1 MHDAVLTLNAGSST
15 LKFALFDSTD
25 LRTLARGRV
34 EGLGSGAALFR
45 CSAREQH
52 LRGDDHDAA
61 LDHVLAWIAAH
72 DEGRPLVAAGHRVVH
87 GGVHYAAPVR
97 IDAAAQARLAELI
110 PLAPLHQPHNLAAV
124 TALTRLQ
131 PDLLQVA
138 CFDTAFHRHQP
149 EHAQRYALPQR
160 LTDAGIRRYG
170 FHGLSYEYI
179 ARTLPGVAGTL
190 PRKTIVA
197 HLGNGASLCALDEG
211 RSVATTMG
219 FTPLD
224 GVPMGSRPGHLD
236 PGVVLYLLKQLG
248 YSAAE
253 IEDLLYHH
261 SGLLGVSGVSGDM
274 RTLLASDDQHA
285 RAAVDLFVYWIGR
298 EIGSLAAALGGVD
311 ALVFTGGI
319 GEHAAV
325 IRARISA
332 AAGWLGAVCD
342 PAANDAARARIDAP
356 GSRVALWVIPT
367 DEEWMI
373 AYHTRALIT
382 EDRTTA

>member
-1 MHDAVLTLNAGSST
+1 MQDAVLTLNAGSST
-15 LKFALFDSTD
+15 LKFALFASTD

-52 LRGDDHDAA
+52 LRGDDHAAA
-61 LDHVLAWIAAH
+61 LDPVLAWIAAH

-131 PDLLQVA
+131 P
-138 CFDTAFHRHQP
+138 
-149 EHAQRYALPQR
+149 
-160 LTDAGIRRYG
+160 
-170 FHGLSYEYI
+170 
-179 ARTLPGVAGTL
+179 
-190 PRKTIVA
+190 
-197 HLGNGASLCALDEG
+197 
-211 RSVATTMG
+211 
-219 FTPLD
+219 
-224 GVPMGSRPGHLD
+224 
-236 PGVVLYLLKQLG
+236 YLLKQLG

-298 EIGSLAAALGGVD
+298 EIGSLAAARGGV
-311 ALVFTGGI
+311 
-319 GEHAAV
+319 
-325 IRARISA
+325 
-332 AAGWLGAVCD
+332 
-342 PAANDAARARIDAP
+342 
-356 GSRVALWVIPT
+356 
-367 DEEWMI
+367 
-373 AYHTRALIT
+373 
-382 EDRTTA
+382 